1 MDGILLLLFLF
12 SARKRVNQ
20 SQPPRGKNVGNKT
33 TSTAETDKRIVCDSK
48 RAERWLTDEMQ
59 MKEKPNRT
67 ARGQKQSAADE
78 LGRFGTD
85 CPETPHET
93 KPSQRHVK
101 TRSQPAV
108 INPQP
113 FLLHSMTFN
122 LNISHFHSAFW
133 WRTEG
138 LVTESEAEH
147 ESRERTGK
155 KFHLDG
161 QGKTRRRELKVE
173 KSRSNAQDER
183 AAR

>member
-12 SARKRVNQ
+12 SARKCVNQ

-33 TSTAETDKRIVCDSK
+33 TSTAETDKRIACDSK
-48 RAERWLTDEMQ
+48 LAERWLTDEMQ
-59 MKEKPNRT
+59 MKEKPNKT

-85 CPETPHET
+85 CRESPHET

-101 TRSQPAV
+101 THSQPAV
-108 INPQP
+108 INFQP
-113 FLLHSMTFN
+113 LPSPLQDFQSQHFTFPFGFLVVHK
-122 LNISHFHSAFW
+122 
-133 WRTEG
+133 G

-147 ESRERTGK
+147 ESRERTRK